1 MKNFT
6 YMYLFYQVHI
16 VSSVLVISMEILE
29 TDSSVQVNCCSAN
42 CKLAQLAAHSSLLR
56 SIQSVT
62 AMGTIQHVITPMET
76 VFVAILEY
84 LDQGVHSEWAFMNSL
99 MWIMYK
105 IVCNSCWTG
114 KSCQAPVW
122 PQQPCSKSSQIYSKG
137 SQLTLLT
144 RLRPGSKCHI
154 YDSKRMGTL

>member
-1 MKNFT
+1 MVVGVKPVPDKIFQSSKN
-6 YMYLFYQVHI
+6 YILFCGMMHI

-84 LDQGVHSEWAFMNSL
+84 LDQGVHSE
-99 MWIMYK
+99 
-105 IVCNSCWTG
+105 
-114 KSCQAPVW
+114 
-122 PQQPCSKSSQIYSKG
+122 
-137 SQLTLLT
+137 
-144 RLRPGSKCHI
+144 
-154 YDSKRMGTL
+154 